1 MKRISLLFSTVLLL
15 AISCSDE
22 TTTYNIEPKSTF
34 DLETNDQI
42 LTNSILFD
50 NSGVL
55 DIFEKDEATGKF
67 SKSNVDGTAGDYPL
81 TLVAQVSPPSFA
93 GGTNLTASHVNVNG
107 DYAYVSYNTVDAGY
121 AGAIDI
127 INISDPNNPY
137 VTSRVYST
145 NRDINSL
152 KYDNGFVYAVGG
164 IEAEA
169 DATALS
175 NSFVVKIPA
184 VNGRFVANGIIF
196 GYQQGFVATDVETT
210 DSNVYVTS
218 GSDGSLAVYD
228 KLTLTLSN
236 EVNSS
241 DLRSLAI
248 QNNDI
253 AVLDGGKGVSIFDK
267 NFQLLK
273 EIPIN
278 SDFGISTKK
287 TLDFNNDRIIVSEG
301 SKGVGVYSSVTGNL
315 IEYIP
320 ILINPDGVETS
331 DIVNNAVAINEG
343 VILMANGGAGL
354 SLNEEST
361 DNTKVYGIVELEGSI
376 NFVESKGDYIF
387 AASGKSGLQILKM
400 NKPSET
406 LLNRCADL
414 LVYVGNNK
422 MKIDVGEELAYS
434 AGPGKRLD
442 NVEVEGS
449 LLLCGSWT
457 VKNDTQILEDGLF
470 EMNGS
475 FIVGSNKKQKEI
487 LIDKNGTFR
496 VEGNLTIYG
505 DLILEEGAT
514 IEFLNNAVV
523 TIFGDVNLGNG
534 AQVIG
539 DFVDVRNAF

>member
-22 TTTYNIEPKSTF
+22 TTIYSEPESTIKLESNI
-34 DLETNDQI
+34 QV
-42 LTNSILFD
+42 LTSSIVFG

-67 SKSNVDGTAGDYPL
+67 SKSNVEGVAGDYPL
-81 TLVAQVSPPSFA
+81 TLVAQVSPPSFS
-93 GGTNLTASHVNVNG
+93 GGANLTASHVNVDGNF
-107 DYAYVSYNTVDAGY
+107 AYVSYNTVDVGY

-127 INISDPNNPY
+127 INVSDPNNPV
-137 VTSRVYST
+137 VTSRMYFT
-145 NRDINSL
+145 NRDINAL

-164 IEAEA
+164 IEAA
-169 DATALS
+169 GDPTALS
-175 NSFVVKIPA
+175 NSFVAKIPA
-184 VNGRFVANGIIF
+184 VNGVFSETGIVF
-196 GYQQGFVATDVETT
+196 GYQEGFVATDVETT
-210 DSNVYVTS
+210 ATSVYVTS
-218 GSDGSLAVYD
+218 GMDGVLAAYD
-228 KLTLTLSN
+228 KLTLTITNSILSA
-236 EVNSS
+236 
-241 DLRSLAI
+241 DLRSLSI
-248 QNNDI
+248 QNNQI
-253 AVLDGGKGVSIFDK
+253 AVLDGSKGVDIYDQ

-273 EIPIN
+273 EIAIN
-278 SDFGISTKK
+278 SDFGVSTKR
-287 TLDFNNDRIIVSEG
+287 TIDLEGDRVIVSEG
-301 SKGVGVYSSVTGNL
+301 SKGVDNATSGAF

-320 ILINPDGVETS
+320 ILINPDGVDTS

-343 VILMANGGAGL
+343 VLLMANGGAGL
-354 SLNEEST
+354 SLNERKT
-361 DNTKVYGIVELEGSI
+361 DNTEEFGIVGLDGSI
-376 NFVESKGDYIF
+376 NFVASKADYVF
-387 AASGKSGLQILKM
+387 AASGKLGLQILKM

-414 LVYVGNNK
+414 LIYIGNDN
-422 MKIDVGEELAYS
+422 MRIEVGEELEYS
-434 AGPGKRLD
+434 GGAGKRLKSVGID
-442 NVEVEGS
+442 GS

-457 VKNDTQILEDGLF
+457 VQNDTWVSENALF

-487 LIDKNGTFR
+487 LVGKNSTFR

-505 DLILEEGAT
+505 DLILEDGAT

-523 TIFGDVNLGNG
+523 TIFGDVTLGAG